1 MKKIQLHAHSTA
13 TKDHDSIAHDWPFT
27 LFPYIHQWKNQY
39 GPIFTYST
47 GNIQLLC
54 ITDPEMVKHISLSTS
69 LSLGRPS
76 FASKERRPL
85 FGEGILSSSGSIW
98 AYQKKIIAPELYM
111 DKVKGMVNSMVDS
124 TTIVLR
130 TWENSVDNEEGV
142 ADIRVDED
150 LRRVS
155 ADIISRACFGSSYS
169 QGKDIFL
176 KLRTLQKIMSKGFL
190 YTGVP
195 GRRHLPSKNN
205 REIWR
210 LEKEINM
217 MILKVVN
224 ERIGAQHGEKD
235 LLQMILEAA
244 KSSSSHNGKPSMD
257 INSDKFIVDNC
268 KNIYFAGNE
277 TTALTASWALVLL
290 ATHPDWQARARA
302 EVLEICKGRLPDAD
316 MLRRM
321 KTLAM
326 VIQETLRLYPAV
338 AFVARETLQDMKFRD
353 LSVPRNSVIWIPVPT
368 LHHHPD
374 VWGPDAHLFNP
385 ERFGNGIQG
394 ACKIPQAYM
403 PFGMGPRTCIGQ
415 HFAMAE
421 LKVILSLILS
431 KFSFSISPAYRH
443 SPAFNLVIEP
453 EHGVNLIIRKVP

>member
-1 MKKIQLHAHSTA
+1 MEAAGLGLTRIIVSAVLGGVLGLFIYLYTTLFLQPRRLQSKLRRQGIRGPPPSFLFGNIAEMKKIQLHAHSTA

-321 KTLAM
+321 KTVYIL
-326 VIQETLRLYPAV
+326 VVGLNW
-338 AFVARETLQDMKFRD
+338 
-353 LSVPRNSVIWIPVPT
+353 RNS
-368 LHHHPD
+368 
-374 VWGPDAHLFNP
+374 
-385 ERFGNGIQG
+385 
-394 ACKIPQAYM
+394 
-403 PFGMGPRTCIGQ
+403 
-415 HFAMAE
+415 
-421 LKVILSLILS
+421 
-431 KFSFSISPAYRH
+431 
-443 SPAFNLVIEP
+443 
-453 EHGVNLIIRKVP
+453 